1 MLDTLLFVSFS
12 QKMIC
17 NSPTLVLDYFFTKN
31 LSIKPMNTLFNKY
44 ISTFKGLSNEVWW
57 LALITLINR
66 AGTMVI
72 PFLSLYLTKSLGFS
86 LSDVGWIM
94 SAFGLGSVVGSWLGG
109 KLTDKIGFYKVMVFS
124 LFVTGLSFV
133 LLQYLTT
140 FVTFWIGIFVVMLIA
155 DMFRPAMFVALST
168 YSKPENKTRS
178 VTLIRLAINLG
189 FSAGPAI
196 GGIIITTLSYG
207 GLFWV
212 DGITCVIAALV
223 LLNVLHP
230 KKAKALD
237 SIKAESPKSAYHDRS
252 FLIFLGAMV
261 LFGIVFLQY
270 FSTMPLYYKDTHY
283 LSELEIGML
292 LGMNGFLIFVF
303 EMPLIKWLENSTFK
317 KSELML
323 TGAVLTGLSFLILNF
338 TSWAGVLII
347 GMLLM
352 TFGEMIAFPFSNAF
366 AMERAKKGNQGEYM
380 ALYSISF
387 SIAHIFGHN
396 VGLQLVDH
404 IGFDKTWYLTTIL
417 ASLCVF
423 LLFILKQKVNKEKNI
438 G

>member
-1 MLDTLLFVSFS
+1 M
-12 QKMIC
+12 K
-17 NSPTLVLDYFFTKN
+17 
-31 LSIKPMNTLFNKY
+31 TLFSKY
-44 ISTFKGLSNEVWW
+44 INTFRGLSKEVWW
-57 LALITLINR
+57 IALITLINR

-72 PFLSLYLTKSLGFS
+72 PFLSLYLTKSLHFT
-86 LSDVGWIM
+86 LADVGWIM
-94 SAFGLGSVVGSWLGG
+94 SAFGLGSVVGSWIGG
-109 KLTDKIGFYKVMVFS
+109 KLTDKIGFFKIMVFS
-124 LFVTGLSFV
+124 LIATGILFFI
-133 LLQYLTT
+133 LQFLTT
-140 FVTFWIGIFVVMLIA
+140 FVTFCIGIFVVMLVA
-155 DMFRPAMFVALST
+155 DMFRPAMFVALNS

-212 DGITCVIAALV
+212 DGITCILAAIV
-223 LLNVLHP
+223 LMKVLHP
-230 KKAKALD
+230 KKAKTLD
-237 SIKAESPKSAYHDRS
+237 NLKIENPQSAFADYA
-252 FLIFLGAMV
+252 FLIFIVAMI

-270 FSTMPLYYKDTHY
+270 FSTMPLYYKDAHR
-283 LSELEIGML
+283 LNELEIGIL
-292 LGMNGFLIFVF
+292 LGLNGFIIFVF
-303 EMPLIKWLENSTFK
+303 EMPLIKWLENSRYTK
-317 KSELML
+317 LGLML
-323 TGAVLTGLSFLILNF
+323 FGAVLTGLSFLILNM
-338 TSWAGVLII
+338 TSWAGVLVI

-387 SIAHIFGHN
+387 SVSHIFGHN
-396 VGLQLVDH
+396 AGLHLVDA

-423 LLFILKQKVNKEKNI
+423 LIFLLKQRMKLRTI
-438 G
+438 